1 MNNWRNY
8 VIIILIII
16 LGLYGMK
23 MYNKCSRLERENIE
37 LKLGQDV
44 VRDIIEEENKLLQS
58 NILSLE
64 DQVIYYRYQI
74 DSLKKV
80 KQKVIIK
87 TEYIISEDIIEG
99 VALLK
104 ENLKCERY

>member
-1 MNNWRNY
+1 
-8 VIIILIII
+8 
-16 LGLYGMK
+16 

-44 VRDIIEEENKLLQS
+44 VRDVVLKENELLKRDV
-58 NILSLE
+58 LSLE

-80 KQKVIIK
+80 KQKVVVK
-87 TEYIISEDIIEG
+87 TEYVYSEDITEG
-99 VALLK
+99 VAILK
-104 ENLKCERY
+104 ENLKWERY

>member
-1 MNNWRNY
+1 MR
-8 VIIILIII
+8 
-16 LGLYGMK
+16 

-44 VRDIIEEENKLLQS
+44 VRDIIEKENKLLQRD
-58 NILSLE
+58 ILSLE

-74 DSLKKV
+74 DSLEKV
-80 KQKVIIK
+80 KQKVIVK
-87 TEYIISEDIIEG
+87 TEYIISEDITEG

-104 ENLKCERY
+104 ENLRCERY